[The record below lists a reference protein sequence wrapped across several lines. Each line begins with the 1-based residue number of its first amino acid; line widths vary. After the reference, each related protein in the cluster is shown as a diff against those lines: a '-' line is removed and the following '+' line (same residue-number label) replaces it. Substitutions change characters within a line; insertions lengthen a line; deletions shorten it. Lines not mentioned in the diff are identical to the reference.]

1 MVAEAVAGDAARAEA
16 QESLLAKA
24 SDWITHVF
32 YQKSVKSVTRKAM
45 LVKEGLNEARALDK
59 GKVETLQW
67 LEYLPSG
74 IRESKR
80 LALFTAV
87 ALLKLA
93 SPML

>member
-1 MVAEAVAGDAARAEA
+1 
-16 QESLLAKA
+16 
-24 SDWITHVF
+24 
-32 YQKSVKSVTRKAM
+32 M
-45 LVKEGLNEARALDK
+45 LVKEGLNEARALAK